1 MGKNKRYECIDEMS
15 DVTMIVV
22 IVTVKDIGQALSLS
36 NLNFFISFR
45 RSHLMLLLSFRAHLW
60 LLYTKAVQ

>member
-15 DVTMIVV
+15 DATMIVV
-22 IVTVKDIGQALSLS
+22 IDTVKDIAPSLS

-60 LLYTKAVQ
+60 LVYTKAVQ